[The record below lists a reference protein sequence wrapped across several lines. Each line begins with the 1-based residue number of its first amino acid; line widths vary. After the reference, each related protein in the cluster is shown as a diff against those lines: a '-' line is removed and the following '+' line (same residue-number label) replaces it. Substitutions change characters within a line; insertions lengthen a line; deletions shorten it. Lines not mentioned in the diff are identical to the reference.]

1 MPSRIVRGSLA
12 LVIAGLSGCATLS
25 EEECAMSDWHTIGFE
40 DGSRGY
46 TADRLGDHRRACAKH
61 GYAPDFDEYQ
71 AGRDEGLRLFCQ
83 PSRGFDLGA
92 GGGQYH
98 GVCAPELEPEFLDAY
113 RAGRELHNLRSGV
126 SSANSRIQAR
136 QHALEETKE
145 QIRDKEAALIAEET
159 TSEERVLLLADLK
172 ELAEQAGEIETEI
185 DLLIDERARNEE
197 RLAAYEALLAQSG
210 Y

>member
-46 TADRLGDHRRACAKH
+46 TADRLGDHRRAC
-61 GYAPDFDEYQ
+61 
-71 AGRDEGLRLFCQ
+71 
-83 PSRGFDLGA
+83 A